1 LAIRN
6 RSKSNQ
12 FTKPSQ
18 INESTL
24 HSKALNLRALELA
37 KKLTLDQLPQVSN
50 DFKNKTLNVDEQNI
64 AKIKYYYG
72 NTFCLLNF
80 QPASNT
86 P

>member
-24 HSKALNLRALELA
+24 HSKSTQFKGFRTG
-37 KKLTLDQLPQVSN
+37 KKTLDQLPQVSN